1 MKEELSGTSARRARC
16 VRAMRLLLGL
26 LVYLV
31 AVIALGSGAAAV
43 LFSAPQSGVRT
54 ATARQE
60 ATPIASPRIQAW
72 LERKAE
78 GVAFAEK
85 EKAAALAERER
96 AEALRAK
103 LAATPTPEPYV
114 APRVRDDEERRSAE
128 RERAARAKESARRE
142 AKRHLRELEGY
153 TAYGYAAEPRRPS
166 YGDDFLTRRDRYG
179 Y

>member
-1 MKEELSGTSARRARC
+1 
-16 VRAMRLLLGL
+16 MRLLLGL
-26 LVYLV
+26 LAYLV
-31 AVIALGSGAAAV
+31 AIIAVGSGAAAV

-60 ATPIASPRIQAW
+60 TTPIASPRIQAW

-103 LAATPTPEPYV
+103 LAATPEPYV

-128 RERAARAKESARRE
+128 RAARAKESARRE
-142 AKRHLRELEGY
+142 ARRHLRELEGS

-166 YGDDFLTRRDRYG
+166 YGDDFLTRRDRSMP
-179 Y
+179 